1 MSQRSDMNLLG
12 DDDDERLAEKK
23 IQPRPSHLLTKK
35 TLDNLKTDSSKTF
48 PYDREIYPNECNL
61 IFFSLEGDTENAR
74 QNKDIKV
81 LRKFSLQ
88 RETPSVD
95 NDILITFELDNFERH
110 FTDLNIKYR
119 PFSDFD
125 SSYVYKPRASRI
137 KELIKGVSKDE
148 KIQLKVDEYFPFFT
162 QITSLILEQPWIGKI
177 SLRIDHK
184 NLHAESQTKLSID
197 LISSHGE
204 KRKQFDVPLEIFS
217 FPFRVN
223 NDWMRR
229 RISDNEFPTNHE
241 VEVDIESNDELQ
253 QLFQTFSIRK
263 NFILTELRLFL
274 QKVDFTED
282 EIEKLDKLKCKVER
296 LYLRFKSAN
305 VHVLRKILD
314 KIGPVRKLQLNIKSL
329 SNYVDS
335 PFQASIPFK
344 LMLEQMEHL
353 ETLGVSDFT
362 TPILMDYFWLT
373 FRSRTVACSLNF
385 VDFSNVTLHFS
396 SLRAVEHF
404 SEAFR
409 QLHQLERFK
418 LRMGKATI
426 SIESVDKN
434 ANLILLMALTS
445 DFFEIEQIAR
455 TVKNEIASYEDKIQT
470 QKLQYVSLS
479 FERGFLVNV
488 YIYETIIASS
498 CEDLLSLCR
507 SWCFSSSVKEVY
519 CNTLK
524 MECST
529 PECTKCSALL
539 FLLAIRSPGKFEQ
552 SNRRHNE
559 TFLKTV
565 RVNFSKNKFSI
576 ANVAS
581 LACQVQNMKE
591 TVDEA
596 ALSELT
602 ALSLP
607 YLNIDFRCS
616 EPRSRITESLA
627 PSLCILSDSGIEVD
641 LLKILVE
648 LDENGWGYIRIP
660 PMDRDV
666 RLIFSNEVKVT
677 FPLNSLKNI
686 ASVEVHT
693 ICSDFI
699 KRECNL
705 GGNSS
710 ISVSPIVSIYQ
721 LGSNQF
727 IHPITIEVPL
737 TKVSEEGT
745 KRLFFCRFSQS
756 SVWECLQKSKLMEFF
771 RDSFQYKSAYAATV
785 FSISGKEVDIFPD
798 SGFCKNYFSSF
809 CYLLVYPATPPNTL
823 VLDCVPS
830 INEFDLNPLQV
841 SSFFE
846 MTKIEEVGVNDK
858 ITGFI
863 HGNIQIES
871 LEEETQ
877 PIHQHFEFFHP
888 NIKRNLQEVKV
899 HLVDKLLE
907 QTGQVTYQKKRND
920 HCETS
925 VSLNFYIPKEES
937 IQPTTNVRICNLST
951 LKGTLVPSEQACLL
965 TISSDETAQELQ
977 HSLHPF
983 ENENISIGDL
993 VVIIDITDDSSR
1005 ASFTIKCS
1013 RFDEDIREYGIKKC
1027 PAFFCVRK
1035 LPVDTLEDVHVMFTG
1050 NLQPLKTTTSES
1062 CCCSIR
1068 FSDGKGS
1075 FALINTNKSLEGVT
1089 KLMFYQKSPLGQNE
1103 HKLCEIEIKMYLFQ
1117 KRHLKCWSTLSWN
1130 GEQKVVKRNVA
1141 ACVESKASLLE
1152 FFSRLLPEYFIFRE
1166 LIVSIY
1172 GRMEF
1177 AENELENPALN
1188 SKICHLFINLRQTNE
1203 TTIDMLLKKLQN
1215 VDELNLILTDISLE
1229 RRRRNVALFKTFLQP
1244 SSFSKYLTTLTIC
1257 GLQVSITVDD
1267 TFDYLTDQFDAHRLH
1282 CLKFYGV
1289 HLHWNSL
1296 NKLEKFVNDMKLY
1309 SQKRGKFDFVV
1320 ERTIVTISN
1329 VDRNC
1334 NLVLMMLLSSETSSC
1349 EQIQNVISSGGYYLK
1364 DRLGEETI
1372 EFLSLT
1378 YKGFILE
1385 DLELSGI
1392 VTASSCE
1399 RLTELCT
1406 FWKVAPE
1413 VAHFTAKNLQ
1423 MKCSDDRCE
1432 KGCSSLM
1439 FFLQNSNI
1447 SRPENI
1453 NYQMWNQVFS
1463 IEGMSRFNEF
1473 VAQECQEITAL
1484 KTRTT
1489 ADAIKLHI
1497 QCHES
1502 RHDSLLIQQQFFSN
1516 LETRGLDFKGL
1527 SILVDTDKLGW
1538 AFFKF
1543 HLNAVETEI
1552 EFSKKAIVTF
1562 PKNSTEKNK
1571 LVCIEVHPVPEE
1583 AIKQIS
1589 EMEKIDA
1596 CHLSPVVF
1604 LDHAESAP
1612 FLQPVTVEVPY
1623 SSTELLVFE
1632 DTLKTIAFTK
1642 HDCEE
1647 SEWQTVP
1654 ETSITKSIYTMKYES
1669 KEFSPFAAVTGRLLS
1684 YLNFS
1689 YFANAYFPN
1698 CVYLTILPLNCNL
1711 RNVIFDCTKTTE
1723 AELSKMKLLMPGLE
1737 FRKFGEMSFDDRIF
1751 ADLKPNLRVDC
1762 YHHPGREEQRLQF
1775 FCPEHI
1781 SNRQEYFMEKVNEDR
1796 APKGVVVYSHSTAGA
1811 EVEIFH
1817 LCYSIARM
1825 QNIDN
1830 RAPVEV
1836 NRMVNANA
1844 NQHAQ
1849 PVGANLREADFYVEA
1864 EPVSFENI
1872 LLRYILHRNCSAQNI
1887 NGKN

>member
-1 MSQRSDMNLLG
+1 
-12 DDDDERLAEKK
+12 
-23 IQPRPSHLLTKK
+23 
-35 TLDNLKTDSSKTF
+35 
-48 PYDREIYPNECNL
+48 
-61 IFFSLEGDTENAR
+61 
-74 QNKDIKV
+74 
-81 LRKFSLQ
+81 
-88 RETPSVD
+88 
-95 NDILITFELDNFERH
+95 
-110 FTDLNIKYR
+110 
-119 PFSDFD
+119 
-125 SSYVYKPRASRI
+125 
-137 KELIKGVSKDE
+137 
-148 KIQLKVDEYFPFFT
+148 
-162 QITSLILEQPWIGKI
+162 
-177 SLRIDHK
+177 
-184 NLHAESQTKLSID
+184 
-197 LISSHGE
+197 
-204 KRKQFDVPLEIFS
+204 
-217 FPFRVN
+217 
-223 NDWMRR
+223 MR
-229 RISDNEFPTNHE
+229 N
-241 VEVDIESNDELQ
+241 
-253 QLFQTFSIRK
+253 
-263 NFILTELRLFL
+263 
-274 QKVDFTED
+274 
-282 EIEKLDKLKCKVER
+282 
-296 LYLRFKSAN
+296 
-305 VHVLRKILD
+305 
-314 KIGPVRKLQLNIKSL
+314 
-329 SNYVDS
+329 
-335 PFQASIPFK
+335 
-344 LMLEQMEHL
+344 
-353 ETLGVSDFT
+353 
-362 TPILMDYFWLT
+362 
-373 FRSRTVACSLNF
+373 
-385 VDFSNVTLHFS
+385 
-396 SLRAVEHF
+396 
-404 SEAFR
+404 
-409 QLHQLERFK
+409 
-418 LRMGKATI
+418 ATI

-434 ANLILLMALTS
+434 ANLILLIALTS

-455 TVKNEIASYEDKIQT
+455 IFKNSYEDKNQT
-470 QKLQYVSLS
+470 QKLRYVSLS
-479 FERGFLVNV
+479 FERGFLEDV
-488 YIYETIIASS
+488 YIGGTVTALS
-498 CEDLLSLCR
+498 CENLLNLCR
-507 SWCFSSSVKEVY
+507 SWRFPSSVRTIH
-519 CNTLK
+519 CNNLK
-524 MECST
+524 MECLT

-539 FLLAIRSPGKFEQ
+539 FLLAIRSPGKFES

-559 TFLKTV
+559 AFLETV
-565 RVNFSKNKFSI
+565 RVNFSNNKFSV

-581 LACQVQNMKE
+581 LACQVQNMKK

-727 IHPITIEVPL
+727 IDQITIEVPL

-756 SVWECLQKSKLMEFF
+756 FVWECLPKSKLMEFF
-771 RDSFQYKSAYAATV
+771 RDSFQYKSAYAATL
-785 FSISGKEVDIFPD
+785 FIISGKEVDIFPD
-798 SGFCKNYFSSF
+798 SDFCKNYFASF

-830 INEFDLNPLQV
+830 INEFELDPLKVNP
-841 SSFFE
+841 FFE
-846 MTKIEEVGVNDK
+846 KKKIEDVGVNDR

-871 LEEETQ
+871 CEEETQ
-877 PIHQHFEFFHP
+877 TIRQHFEFFHP
-888 NIKRNLQEVKV
+888 CMGVNLLEVKV
-899 HLVDKLLE
+899 HFVDKLLE
-907 QTGQVTYQKKRND
+907 PTGQITCERKKND

-925 VSLNFYIPKEES
+925 VSLSFCIPKEENEGK
-937 IQPTTNVRICNLST
+937 QPTSNVKVCNFSS
-951 LKGTLVPSEQACLL
+951 LKGTLVPSHQTCLL
-965 TISSDETAQELQ
+965 AMSPDEAAQELH

-993 VVIIDITDDSSR
+993 VAIIDITDDSR
-1005 ASFTIKCS
+1005 RVSFTIECC
-1013 RFDEDIREYGIKKC
+1013 RFDESIRDYGIKKC
-1027 PAFFCVRK
+1027 PAFLCVRK
-1035 LPVDTLEDVHVMFTG
+1035 LPVDTAEDVHVKFTG

-1075 FALINTNKSLEGVT
+1075 FALINTNTSLEGVT
-1089 KLMFYQKSPLGQNE
+1089 KLTFYQKSPLGQNE
-1103 HKLCEIEIKMYLFQ
+1103 HKLCKIEIKMYLFQ
-1117 KRHLKCWSTLSWN
+1117 KRHLKCWSTLPRN
-1130 GEQKVVKRNVA
+1130 EEQTVVKCNIA
-1141 ACVESKASLLE
+1141 TCVQSKASLHD
-1152 FFSRLLPEYFIFRE
+1152 FFSRLLPEYFTFRQ
-1166 LIVSIY
+1166 LIVSNY
-1172 GRMEF
+1172 GRMEL
-1177 AENELENPALN
+1177 AENELENAALN
-1188 SKICHLFINLRQTNE
+1188 SKLRHLYIKLQE
-1203 TTIDMLLKKLQN
+1203 TSQATIDLLLRKFHN
-1215 VDELNLILTDISLE
+1215 VDELSLILSKFILNGTP
-1229 RRRRNVALFKTFLQP
+1229 RNVILFKTFLQP
-1244 SSFSKYLTTLTIC
+1244 SSLSKHLTTLTIC
-1257 GLQVSITVDD
+1257 GLQTPITVDD
-1267 TFDYLTDQFDAHRLH
+1267 TFDYLKDQFDANRLH

-1289 HLHWNSL
+1289 HLHWTSL
-1296 NKLEKFVNDMKLY
+1296 NILKEFVIDMKLY

-1329 VDRNC
+1329 VDTNC
-1334 NLVLMMLLSSETSSC
+1334 NLVLMMLLSSKVSSC
-1349 EQIQNVISSGGYYLK
+1349 EEIQNVINSGGYTLK
-1364 DRLGEETI
+1364 DRLGEANI

-1378 YKGFILE
+1378 YKDFILK

-1399 RLTELCT
+1399 SLIELCT
-1406 FWKVAPE
+1406 FWTIASE

-1423 MKCSDDRCE
+1423 MKCSDERCE
-1432 KGCSSLM
+1432 KGCSSLL

-1447 SRPENI
+1447 LRPGDI

-1463 IEGMSRFNEF
+1463 VEGMSRYN
-1473 VAQECQEITAL
+1473 QILTQKGQKLTAL

-1516 LETRGLDFKGL
+1516 LQTRGLDFKKL

-1543 HLNAVETEI
+1543 HLNAVETKI

-1562 PKNSTEKNK
+1562 PKNSTNENK
-1571 LVCIEVHPVPEE
+1571 LVCIEVHPIPEE
-1583 AIKQIS
+1583 AIKRIS

-1612 FLQPVTVEVPY
+1612 FLQPVSIEVPY

-1642 HDCEE
+1642 HDCKEPD
-1647 SEWQTVP
+1647 WQTVP
-1654 ETSITKSIYTMKYES
+1654 ETSITKSMYTMKYKS
-1669 KEFSPFAAVTGRLLS
+1669 KKFSPFAAVTGRLLS

-1689 YFANAYFPN
+1689 YFANAYFLN
-1698 CVYLTILPLNCNL
+1698 CVYVTILPVDCNL
-1711 RNVIFDCTKTTE
+1711 RNVIFDCIKTTE

-1781 SNRQEYFMEKVNEDR
+1781 SNRQEYFMENVNEDR
-1796 APKGVVVYSHSTAGA
+1796 APKGVVIYSHSTAGA

-1825 QNIDN
+1825 LNVDN
-1830 RAPVEV
+1830 RAPVVV
-1836 NRMVNANA
+1836 NRMVNANN
-1844 NQHAQ
+1844 NQQAQ
-1849 PVGANLREADFYVEA
+1849 PVAANPRAADNFVVA
-1864 EPVSFENI
+1864 EPVSFKNI
-1872 LLRYILHRNCSAQNI
+1872 LFMLFITRKLLKMKIRSYSSGNFWHVGL
-1887 NGKN
+1887 